1 MDLVVMYAASLL
13 AVAAV
18 VFMLLKKLDIKVT
31 LIGVGMVLIM
41 IAMVMGNLPTTN
53 FSEFMKPFNVI
64 IEQFKKT
71 LPAAGF
77 IILVLGGYTAYMS
90 AIGANEVTVNTLTKP
105 LKRIHSAWVL
115 VPIVFLLGNLL
126 SLVIPSASNL
136 AIILLATLYP
146 VLRKSGMSTLTAAA
160 VIATTATVMPTPL
173 GGDNVAIAT
182 ELGMDV
188 ATYVFRYHAIVSVPT
203 LFVMAVVHYF
213 WQKKA
218 DKKDIANGIVNV
230 DDLDLNEVKEVKG
243 GALFKTVY
251 TILPL
256 LPIVILLALYL
267 YNIIPGTTDISMS
280 VELVSIVSFIIAIIA
295 EMIRRRDPRKVLD
308 GTESFF
314 KGMGNAMGIVALLVA
329 AGVFV
334 EGLKAVGII
343 SHLQEVMTTAN
354 VPGFTLPL
362 ILVLLTAI
370 IVILS
375 GSGTALFY
383 AMVPLMVPLALAAGI
398 SAYAVTVPMGLAGNL
413 LRAVSPVSAV
423 IVIVAGTT
431 KQSPFKIV
439 KRTAVPMVAG
449 VVFMFILSMLFF
461 L

>member
-1 MDLVVMYAASLL
+1 MELFIMYAASLL
-13 AVAAV
+13 AIAAV
-18 VFMLLKKLDIKVT
+18 IFMLLKKLDIKVT
-31 LIGVGMVLIM
+31 LLGVGMLLI
-41 IAMVMGNLPTTN
+41 IVAMLMGKLPLTK
-53 FSEFMKPFNVI
+53 FSEFMAPFNAI
-64 IEQFKKT
+64 IDQFKNT
-71 LPAAGF
+71 LPKAGF

-90 AIGANEVTVNTLTKP
+90 AIGANDVTVNTLTKP
-105 LKRIHSAWVL
+105 LKRVKSAWVL
-115 VPIVFLLGNLL
+115 VPIVFLLGNVL

-146 VLRKSGMSTLTAAA
+146 VMRKSGMSALTAAA

-173 GGDNVAIAT
+173 GGDNVAIAA
-182 ELGMDV
+182 ELGMNV
-188 ATYVFRYHAIVSVPT
+188 ATYVFQYHAIVSIPT
-203 LFVMAVVHYF
+203 LLFMAVVHYF
-213 WQKKA
+213 WQKHS
-218 DKKDIANGIVNV
+218 DKQDLAKGIIATDEV
-230 DDLDLNEVKEVKG
+230 EVKELKEIKG
-243 GALFKTVY
+243 GALYKTVY

-256 LPIVILLALYL
+256 LPIVILLALYG
-267 YNIIPGTTDISMS
+267 YNLIPGTTDISMT

-295 EMIRRRDPRKVLD
+295 EMIRNKNPRKVLD

-334 EGLKAVGII
+334 QGLQSVGII
-343 SHLQEVMTTAN
+343 KHLQDVMTTAS

-362 ILVLLTAI
+362 ILVLITAV

-383 AMVPLMVPLALAAGI
+383 AMVPLMAPLALAAGI
-398 SAYAVTVPMGLAGNL
+398 SAYAITVPMGLAGNL

-431 KQSPFKIV
+431 KLAPFKIV
-439 KRTAVPMVAG
+439 KRTAIPMVAG